1 MMDWSFPNRNTMY
14 ASIMFDLNGLQLS
27 YRSTILKGK
36 GGVLYS
42 RSYLVSYRVEG
53 VAVTLGI
60 AFSLSFFKKNFSW
73 EIFGVNRVM

>member
-1 MMDWSFPNRNTMY
+1 MMDWSFPNRNTVY

-27 YRSTILKGK
+27 YRSTILQGK

-53 VAVTLGI
+53 VAVTLRT
-60 AFSLSFFKKNFSW
+60 AFRFHFFF
-73 EIFGVNRVM
+73 